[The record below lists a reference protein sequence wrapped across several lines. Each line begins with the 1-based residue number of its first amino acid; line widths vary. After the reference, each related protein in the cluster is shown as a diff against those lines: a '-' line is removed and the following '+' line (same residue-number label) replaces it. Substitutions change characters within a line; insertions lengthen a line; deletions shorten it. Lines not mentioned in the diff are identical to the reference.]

1 MALPDPNEIDF
12 VELQLQ
18 QELRAMFAVDSQ
30 QYLEDYLNLVQRL
43 EASSW
48 TKDIQ
53 ELYRV
58 IHTIKGSSVTV
69 GADAILR
76 VSTVLEDLL
85 SDLRHLSP
93 APPLEDG
100 RLQQMLLEAGELLAS
115 SLPIQATGEE
125 AAQAVQPTV
134 QRLQILREQ
143 VKQLYLP
150 EWNEQRLLHEE
161 FAEQGF
167 GLVVL
172 DLEIALEKLPQQGQV
187 SGETIEVARQTLAQ
201 LTEIGKDLEFIGG
214 WTTLID
220 RAQLLLSHPTVVEW
234 RSQWMGYLNAFKE
247 SARQGGKFIEPEFV
261 APSQSLSLSSP
272 LVPEAEILEESLDVS
287 LLNFEVDIANQNEFA
302 DLEALDTSLLEFE
315 QFGEVSEPVSV
326 ADDESIEV
334 IETSL
339 LEFDQSGAI
348 DIPSQPQEEISEPV
362 LAVDEFVDLD
372 AIDTSLL
379 EFEELDA
386 IALNQSIQAEELTQW
401 EMVELDEAADTLTQ
415 SDLTEQTEAI
425 DDFSFLELETAT
437 EEAIADPEEDWLG
450 LVAAPT
456 LIEAPQPTPNTI
468 TATPLELQ
476 SILPAS
482 RSEEQANNVQIPVPL
497 NRLDRTAQSLV
508 ETLLTARTSQGFYR
522 NLQAQLTQLFALAQE
537 STQYITRLRQLQD
550 DYALLDN
557 LNSSISV
564 GSPTLESYRQG
575 YTTINRLLETSLRL
589 SELGAEAEKT
599 AMLTSDSLQS
609 LDRNILRLRQ
619 TVEQSRLVPFKN
631 LAFRA
636 RAILRDLTVR
646 FGKPARLIV
655 EGEQVELDAGTSA
668 KLESALLHLIR
679 NAYDHGLETAQERVQ
694 NGKPE
699 QGTITLALKR
709 SGSTYLL
716 DVGDDGRGIDAE
728 AIAQTAQTKKLPLI
742 STQTPAELLAVICQ
756 PGFSSKTSVSE
767 VSGRGVGM
775 DVVAEQVTSLKGRLN
790 LITEAGTGTIFRLQ
804 FPVPQLLVPCVIL
817 QAGDRIFAIPSQDI
831 TTTTILG
838 NLEATHTSDTQS
850 VCSWRIHSEQTTL
863 LGLDLLE
870 YWQPQTADRHL
881 PDTAVCFYIRPP
893 GRSQGL
899 WVLADD
905 LIGQTELLI
914 SPLPSP
920 LVAPKGLL
928 GLSLQPDGSLMPVVE
943 AATIAEF
950 LLESPN
956 LESKKPL
963 IQTSSA
969 IAVAPVQSPPEEVA
983 QLTRTILVV
992 DDAALMRRRLEA
1004 SLSAYGFAVNTCSDG
1019 QEAWN
1024 WLQAHPTPAMVIT
1037 DIEMPNMDGFTL
1049 INRARE
1055 SGITIPIVV
1064 VSSRLA
1070 EEWSK
1075 EASRLGATDYLTK
1088 GFSTLELINKVK
1100 SLLNEVGVGDR

>member
-1 MALPDPNEIDF
+1 MASPDPNKIDF

-43 EASSW
+43 QVPSW

-76 VSTVLEDLL
+76 VATVLEDVL
-85 SDLRHLSP
+85 SDLRHLNP

-115 SLPIQATGEE
+115 SLPIQVTGEE
-125 AAQAVQPTV
+125 AAKAVQPTV
-134 QRLQILREQ
+134 QRLQTLKEQ

-161 FAEQGF
+161 FAQQGF

-172 DLEIALEKLPQQGQV
+172 DLEMALEGLPQQGQV
-187 SGETIEVARQTLAQ
+187 SDEVVEVARQTLAQ
-201 LTEIGKDLEFIGG
+201 FIEIGKDLEFIGG
-214 WTTLID
+214 WTTLLD
-220 RAQLLLSHPTVVEW
+220 RAQALLNRPIAVEW
-234 RSQWMGYLNAFKE
+234 HSQWIGYLDALKE
-247 SARQGGKFIEPEFV
+247 SARQGGKFIEPKFI
-261 APSQSLSLSSP
+261 APSELISLSASSAP
-272 LVPEAEILEESLDVS
+272 QAEILEESLDVS
-287 LLNFEVDIANQNEFA
+287 ILNLEVDTVSPNEPVFA
-302 DLEALDTSLLEFE
+302 VDELAGLEAIETSLLEFAE
-315 QFGEVSEPVSV
+315 LGEVGTPVSV
-326 ADDESIEV
+326 ADDESLEV
-334 IETSL
+334 
-339 LEFDQSGAI
+339 
-348 DIPSQPQEEISEPV
+348 
-362 LAVDEFVDLD
+362 
-372 AIDTSLL
+372 IDTSLL
-379 EFEELDA
+379 DFVDQLGEIDVPSQSQEEVSAPIFAVEEFDA
-386 IALNQSIQAEELTQW
+386 IAQFE
-401 EMVELDEAADTLTQ
+401 
-415 SDLTEQTEAI
+415 LTEQPE
-425 DDFSFLELETAT
+425 AT
-437 EEAIADPEEDWLG
+437 EEAIAQPEEDWLG
-450 LVAAPT
+450 LVAEPT
-456 LIEAPQPTPNTI
+456 LIEDPQTHINTI

-476 SILPAS
+476 SILPTN
-482 RSEEQANNVQIPVPL
+482 RTEEQVSDIQIPVPL

-508 ETLLTARTSQGFYR
+508 ETLLTARTSQGFYQ

-557 LNSSISV
+557 LHNSSSAE
-564 GSPTLESYRQG
+564 SPTLESYRQG

-599 AMLTSDSLQS
+599 VLLTSDSLQS

-646 FGKPARLIV
+646 FGKPARFNV
-655 EGEQVELDAGTSA
+655 EGEKVELDAGTSA
-668 KLESALLHLIR
+668 KLESVLLHLIR

-699 QGTITLALKR
+699 QGTITLKLKR

-716 DVGDDGRGIDAE
+716 DVGDDGRGIDAV
-728 AIAQTAQTKKLPLI
+728 AIARSAQAKNLPITSTA
-742 STQTPAELLAVICQ
+742 TPAELLSVICQ
-756 PGFSSKTSVSE
+756 PGFSSKTTVSE

-775 DVVAEQVTSLKGRLN
+775 DVVTEQVASLGGRLN
-790 LITEAGTGTIFRLQ
+790 LMTEVGTGTIFRLQ
-804 FPVPQLLVPCVIL
+804 FPVPQLLVPCVVV

-838 NLEATHTSDTQS
+838 NLEATQTSDTQS
-850 VCSWRIHSEQTTL
+850 VCSWRIQSEETAL

-870 YWQPQTADRHL
+870 YWQLQTLGRSL

-893 GRSQGL
+893 QRSQGL
-899 WVLADD
+899 WILADD

-914 SPLPSP
+914 NPLPSP
-920 LVAPKGLL
+920 LVAPKGIL

-950 LLESPN
+950 LLESPER
-956 LESKKPL
+956 ESGTQIPQ
-963 IQTSSA
+963 IPA
-969 IAVAPVQSPPEEVA
+969 REIVAEAPVQPIPEEIA
-983 QLTRTILVV
+983 QTTRTILVV
-992 DDAALMRRRLEA
+992 DDAALMRRRMEA
-1004 SLSAYGFAVNTCSDG
+1004 SLSAYGYVVNTCADG

-1024 WLQAHPTPAMVIT
+1024 WLQTHPNPALIIT

-1055 SGITIPIVV
+1055 AGITIPIVV

-1088 GFSTLELINKVK
+1088 GFSTPELINKVK
-1100 SLLNEVGVGDR
+1100 NLLNEVRGRK